1 MNALQ
6 CTLVVLPF
14 LGLLAGCSGGDSTEP
29 PPEAE
34 GALAGSEDADR
45 LATFGLAS
53 GAIATG
59 EAAVALRQ
67 SLLDRGGKRAFSD
80 DKTVVAGFIGRE
92 LAGFG
97 RDDSRF
103 FGITCQAA
111 GTDVPGAGRLAV
123 DTCSLSA
130 VVEMAAQ
137 DGRKIGKLDTRE
149 KESAE
154 YVAHLSGVLAAE
166 RRLVRRGRSRDV
178 HGARAEGRPG
188 QLRARVD
195 RTASR
200 DEASRDLEARAR
212 VLPRVA
218 VRRCVGRSTHR

>member
-166 RRLVRRGRSRDV
+166 IAKATWSSASGVSCVAGAHATCTVRVQKGDLGSFEPALTGPLRAMKLPEISKLVRAFFPES
-178 HGARAEGRPG
+178 P
-188 QLRARVD
+188 
-195 RTASR
+195 
-200 DEASRDLEARAR
+200 
-212 VLPRVA
+212 
-218 VRRCVGRSTHR
+218 

>member
-67 SLLDRGGKRAFSD
+67 SLLDRGGKRA
-80 DKTVVAGFIGRE
+80 
-92 LAGFG
+92 L
-97 RDDSRF
+97 
-103 FGITCQAA
+103 
-111 GTDVPGAGRLAV
+111 
-123 DTCSLSA
+123 
-130 VVEMAAQ
+130 
-137 DGRKIGKLDTRE
+137 
-149 KESAE
+149 
-154 YVAHLSGVLAAE
+154 
-166 RRLVRRGRSRDV
+166 
-178 HGARAEGRPG
+178 ARAGIPV
-188 QLRARVD
+188 RA
-195 RTASR
+195 
-200 DEASRDLEARAR
+200 
-212 VLPRVA
+212 
-218 VRRCVGRSTHR
+218 